1 MKEEHGKVHGPV
13 ITFHRWYIVI
23 SRWRGGEGGAGKN
36 GGGKSSSRS
45 RDYLLTARVISD
57 RRATNEER

>member
-23 SRWRGGEGGAGKN
+23 SRWRA
-36 GGGKSSSRS
+36 GGGME
-45 RDYLLTARVISD
+45 RVEQGKMGEVNQVRGAVIIY
-57 RRATNEER
+57 